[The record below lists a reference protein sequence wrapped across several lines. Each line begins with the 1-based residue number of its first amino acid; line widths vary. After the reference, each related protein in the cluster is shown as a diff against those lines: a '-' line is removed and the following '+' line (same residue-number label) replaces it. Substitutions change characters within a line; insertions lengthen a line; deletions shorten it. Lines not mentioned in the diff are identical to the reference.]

1 MSLQIKGKFIRLEHG
16 ESLKIRSADG
26 LSELSLIGIN
36 LDGNV
41 EVKGQEV
48 AIKST
53 VDAAI
58 AAETAAR
65 TAALS
70 QVATAAQASIQA
82 EAVARGE
89 AVSALQDE
97 VDAVEADLAQE
108 ILDRQSGDT
117 DTLDSA
123 NSYTDTAIEGLQS
136 QIDELTGGSG
146 GISLATLDG
155 RLDIL
160 EGGVTVEGSVA
171 KAEQDAKD
179 YADQRIAALVDSAPE
194 LLDTLNEL
202 AAALGDD
209 PNFATSITATITNG
223 DAATLVSAKGYTD
236 TKVAVVQ
243 GEVDAVELALSSE
256 VTRATNAEIALDGRL
271 DIIEGSGVGSIAKA
285 QLDAQAY
292 ADAAVLVEKTRAE
305 LAEAGLDGRL
315 DVIEGSGEGSVAKA
329 ESDAK
334 AHADAAVAAEAVL
347 RDAADVALD
356 GRLDVLEAR
365 AHRKMK
371 FVLSATDISNG
382 YVTLGHAAMSK
393 STVAS
398 VGRLMIQEDDDY
410 TVSVVDG
417 VTRLT
422 FIGSLVDPGNE
433 KLAANDVVF
442 VKYMA

>member
-26 LSELSLIGIN
+26 LSEISLIGIN
-36 LDGNV
+36 GAGKV
-41 EVKGQEV
+41 EVQGEEV
-48 AIKST
+48 AIKSV

-58 AAETAAR
+58 ADETAAR

-70 QVATAAQASIQA
+70 QVASAAQAAIQA
-82 EAVARGE
+82 ETTTRMAADT
-89 AVSALQDE
+89 ALQGE
-97 VDAVEADLAQE
+97 VNAVEADLAQE

-117 DTLDSA
+117 DTLASA
-123 NSYTDTAIEGLQS
+123 NTYTDTEVASLQS
-136 QIDELTGGSG
+136 QINTLTGGTS
-146 GISLATLDG
+146 GISLTTLDG

-160 EGGVTVEGSVA
+160 EGNSTVVGSVA
-171 KAEQDAKD
+171 KAEADAKA
-179 YADQRIAALVDSAPE
+179 YADQKIADLVDSAPE

-209 PNFATSITATITNG
+209 PNFASSITSVISNG
-223 DAATLVSAKGYTD
+223 DAATLASAKTYTD
-236 TKVAVVQ
+236 GKVAVVQ
-243 GEVDAVELALSSE
+243 GEVDAVELALSNE
-256 VTRATNAEIALDGRL
+256 ITRATSAENALGGRL
-271 DIIEGSGVGSIAKA
+271 NILEGGASV
-285 QLDAQAY
+285 
-292 ADAAVLVEKTRAE
+292 
-305 LAEAGLDGRL
+305 
-315 DVIEGSGEGSVAKA
+315 EGSVAKA
-329 ESDAK
+329 EQDAK
-334 AHADAAVAAEAVL
+334 DYADAAVAAEAVL

-356 GRLDVLEAR
+356 ERVSDLEAV

-382 YVTLGHAAMSK
+382 YVTLGHEAMSK

-410 TVSVVDG
+410 TVSVVGG

-433 KLAANDVVF
+433 KLAAGDVVF

>member
-70 QVATAAQASIQA
+70 QVASAAQAAIQA
-82 EAVARGE
+82 ETTTRMAADT
-89 AVSALQDE
+89 ALQGE
-97 VDAVEADLAQE
+97 IDAVEAGLAQE
-108 ILDRQSGDT
+108 VLDRQTGDT
-117 DTLDSA
+117 NTLASA
-123 NSYTDTAIEGLQS
+123 NEYTDTEVASLQS
-136 QIDELTGGSG
+136 QINTLTGGTG
-146 GISLATLDG
+146 GISLTTLDG

-160 EGGVTVEGSVA
+160 EGTGEGSVA
-171 KAEQDAKD
+171 KAEADAKA
-179 YADQRIAALVDSAPE
+179 YADQKIADLVDSAPE

-209 PNFATSITATITNG
+209 PNFASSITGVISTG
-223 DAATLVSAKGYTD
+223 DATTLSSANTYTD
-236 TKVAVVQ
+236 GKVAVVQ

-256 VTRATNAEIALDGRL
+256 ITRATNAEIALDGRL

-382 YVTLGHAAMSK
+382 YVTLGHEAMSK

-410 TVSVVDG
+410 TVSVVGG

-433 KLAANDVVF
+433 KLAAGDVVF

>member
-1 MSLQIKGKFIRLEHG
+1 MSLQIKGKFIRLENG
-16 ESLKIRSADG
+16 ESLKILDSSG
-26 LSELSLIGIN
+26 SEVSLIGLN
-36 LDGNV
+36 GSDKV
-41 EVKGQEV
+41 VVKGQEV
-48 AIKST
+48 AIKSEVAADLT
-53 VDAAI
+53 SITGAFQSAIQGEADARAI
-58 AAETAAR
+58 ADT
-65 TAALS
+65 
-70 QVATAAQASIQA
+70 
-82 EAVARGE
+82 
-89 AVSALQDE
+89 ALQGE
-97 VDAVEADLAQE
+97 VNAVEADLAQE

-117 DTLDSA
+117 NTLASA
-123 NSYTDTAIEGLQS
+123 NEYTDTEVASLQS
-136 QIDELTGGSG
+136 QINTLTGGTS
-146 GISLATLDG
+146 GISLTTLDG

-179 YADQRIAALVDSAPE
+179 YADQQIAALVDSAPA

-209 PNFATSITATITNG
+209 PNFAASITATITNG

-256 VTRATNAEIALDGRL
+256 ITRATNAEIALDGRL
-271 DIIEGSGVGSIAKA
+271 DVIEGSGVGSIAKA

-305 LAEAGLDGRL
+305 LAEAGLVGRL

-365 AHRKMK
+365 AHYKK
-371 FVLSATDISNG
+371 EFVLTSTDISNG
-382 YVTLGHAAMSK
+382 YVDLMHKAMAK
-393 STVAS
+393 SIVAS
-398 VGRLMIQEDDDY
+398 VGRLMIHEGASYDFTVEDAP
-410 TVSVVDG
+410 SG
-417 VTRLT
+417 LVTRIT
-422 FIGSLVDPGNE
+422 FVNSLVTVGQE
-433 KLAANDVVF
+433 KLSAGDVVF